1 MSEANITRKS
11 IAEIRANIAS
21 GGDRT
26 DWARVDAM
34 TDEEIEAAMRDDPDW
49 KDHVDD
55 DWSGAQLVSST
66 LQSRVQPWMMACFG
80 AEIANDKL
88 ERGDRFI
95 EEALELLQAADY
107 PRDRIYQLIAYVYG
121 RPKGEMHQEIGG
133 VMITLAAFCL
143 AHGYDMHHAGEQE
156 LERIWTKVE
165 AIRAKQAA
173 KPTGSSLPVAVSG
186 PVDIAAENARLRAAL
201 ESLVQSGKQ
210 VDIIK
215 IKPID
220 WKTDGRSMWEDADFP
235 RYDLYRASSG
245 GFWLAYADR
254 TIRYSPNERDFPSEE
269 SAKAAAQAHKEK
281 RIRAEIDH
289 AAPIATVA
297 IMGVGGARYLMPHPP
312 GSCDDIPVGMPLYA
326 CPVFN
331 DENARLREALE
342 KCVVALEALWRTGVN
357 GYAEEIEIARA
368 ALKGGAV

>member
-1 MSEANITRKS
+1 MTEENITRMS
-11 IAEIRANIAS
+11 IAEIRAKVAA

-26 DWARVDAM
+26 DWARVDTM
-34 TDEEIEAAMRDDPDW
+34 TDEEIEAAMRDDPAW
-49 KDHVDD
+49 KDHLDD
-55 DWSGAQLVSST
+55 DWSKAHSVIP
-66 LQSRVQPWMMACFG
+66 QS
-80 AEIANDKL
+80 N
-88 ERGDRFI
+88 
-95 EEALELLQAADY
+95 
-107 PRDRIYQLIAYVYG
+107 
-121 RPKGEMHQEIGG
+121 
-133 VMITLAAFCL
+133 
-143 AHGYDMHHAGEQE
+143 
-156 LERIWTKVE
+156 
-165 AIRAKQAA
+165 
-173 KPTGSSLPVAVSG
+173 SG
-186 PVDIAAENARLRAAL
+186 IL
-201 ESLVQSGKQ
+201 
-210 VDIIK
+210 

-235 RYDLYRASSG
+235 RYDLYRTGSG
-245 GFWLAYADR
+245 GYWLAYADR

-269 SAKAAAQAHKEK
+269 AAKAEAQAHKEK

-312 GSCDDIPVGMPLYA
+312 DSCDDIPVGMPLYA

-368 ALKGGAV
+368 ALKGGAA